1 MNCYRSLIQTQI
13 WNNPENVI
21 YQDEQIESF
30 ILYFTA
36 SYHKRRTRY
45 KIEKISTENSDS
57 GLSPIL
63 YGHGQ
68 FSLTSSLKESIN
80 QGSHSEYNVNFQ
92 ACCWKS
98 SSYNLSNPDIDLRKV
113 FRKKVPEFNLDIKK
127 ILISFMYLLNDQFL
141 SKTDSAVICEK

>member
-36 SYHKRRTRY
+36 SNHEQRTNY
-45 KIEKISTENSDS
+45 IIEKISTENSES

-68 FSLTSSLKESIN
+68 FSLTSKESIN
-80 QGSHSEYNVNFQ
+80 KNFHSEYNVNFQ
-92 ACCWKS
+92 ACCWNS
-98 SSYNLSNPDIDLRKV
+98 ASYNLSNPDIDLRKV
-113 FRKKVPEFNLDIKK
+113 FRIKDR
-127 ILISFMYLLNDQFL
+127 IW
-141 SKTDSAVICEK
+141 